1 MHHSTERGTSFMS
14 GREGSK
20 FATLLNSWLKVFI
33 NCETLWFLWFSSN
46 FYWQLTVAESMPL
59 FAYVCC
65 YYGDLTVHVLWSVR
79 ESKHDKHAVFVFSD
93 HGQLRF
99 YSPYITHQAQVVQK
113 LGNAIHR
120 INHCYPVE
128 RYYENRLHYPWHYFI
143 QWIALFT
150 FKTAGAREL

>member
-1 MHHSTERGTSFMS
+1 MISLIQFQ
-14 GREGSK
+14 
-20 FATLLNSWLKVFI
+20 LLLTISMDAK
-33 NCETLWFLWFSSN
+33 TRS
-46 FYWQLTVAESMPL
+46 LTVAESMPL

-65 YYGDLTVHVLWSVR
+65 YIMETLITVHVLWSVR
-79 ESKHDKHAVFVFSD
+79 ESKHDKHIVFVFSD
-93 HGQLRF
+93 DGQLGF

-143 QWIALFT
+143 Q
-150 FKTAGAREL
+150 

>member
-1 MHHSTERGTSFMS
+1 
-14 GREGSK
+14 
-20 FATLLNSWLKVFI
+20 
-33 NCETLWFLWFSSN
+33 
-46 FYWQLTVAESMPL
+46 MPL

-128 RYYENRLHYPWHYFI
+128 RYYENRLHYPLDYFI
-143 QWIALFT
+143 Q
-150 FKTAGAREL
+150 